1 MSCDIP
7 QRPLAVHMP
16 NSHDS
21 YTPFTSEGD
30 LEKQKGF
37 GHVSIVSRGSFESIK
52 DFSRPTSSVPS
63 AGVHSEVDWDGP
75 TDPENP
81 YNWSAGKKTFNML
94 IPSFM
99 SLVTTLISSAYVA
112 GIPLIQQDLHVSFEL
127 ALLPYSAY
135 ILGLGIG
142 AIFFGPCSEVFGRK
156 MVYMVSIPLCGLF
169 IIGTGLSSNITGL
182 IFCRL
187 FSGIFGIGPV
197 SAAPGTIMDM
207 FTREQA
213 ALPTALFVLTPF
225 LGPGLAPVIASY
237 VAPWKGWKWLCWVEI
252 MILAVSW
259 LPAVF
264 LSETNKLIILQR
276 RASKV
281 GLAAPPSPVVGKSI
295 GGAVMHYLNIT
306 LFLPLRM
313 LVTESVVLW

>member
-1 MSCDIP
+1 MSAHLSSP
-7 QRPLAVHMP
+7 TE
-16 NSHDS
+16 S
-21 YTPFTSEGD
+21 YTSFRSDAD
-30 LEKQKGF
+30 LEKAKVF
-37 GHVSIVSRGSFESIK
+37 GTVSIVSLGSFDNLAEI
-52 DFSRPTSSVPS
+52 SRPTSSIS
-63 AGVHSEVDWDGP
+63 TEHLQVDWDGP

-81 YNWSAGKKTFNML
+81 FNWSMGKKTFNML
-94 IPSFM
+94 VPSLM

-112 GIPLIQQDLHVSFEL
+112 GISRIQYEMHVPLEV

-142 AIFFGPCSEVFGRK
+142 AIFWGPCSEVFGRK

-169 IIGTGLSSNITGL
+169 IVGTDFSNNIAGLF
-182 IFCRL
+182 FCRL
-187 FSGIFGIGPV
+187 LSGIFGIGPV
-197 SAAPGTIMDM
+197 SAAPGTITDM
-207 FTREQA
+207 FTRGQS

-237 VAPWKGWKWLCWVEI
+237 VAPWKGWKWLCWVEV

-259 LPAVF
+259 LPAGF

-276 RASKV
+276 RATKA
-281 GLAAPPSPVVGKSI
+281 GLAAPPSPVAGKSVAGMI
-295 GGAVMHYLNIT
+295 MHYLNIT